1 MCNYNNNGIYIKY
14 YSIIVI
20 LPKTFLYS
28 VIIKQKMKSIIFTDL
43 IVFNINN
50 RTYKWDYHIYNYII
64 ICNLIYNL

>member
-50 RTYKWDYHIYNYII
+50 RTYK
-64 ICNLIYNL
+64 